1 MDIKEA
7 FGRVLKQMRQEK
19 GLSQEK
25 LAFEV
30 ELERS
35 YVSKLETGKFQP
47 KLSTILIIA
56 DVLGVRAG
64 EIVDRVDALVKK
76 N

>member
-7 FGRVLKQMRQEK
+7 FGKVLKKMRQEK
-19 GLSQEK
+19 SFSQEK
-25 LAFEV
+25 LAFEA

-47 KLSTILIIA
+47 KLDTILTIA
-56 DVLGVRAG
+56 DVLEVRPGV
-64 EIVDRVDALVKK
+64 IVDRVDDLMKK
-76 N
+76 G